1 MSSALD
7 SSVII
12 AVLNGE
18 DPDHEACLAIFDSPG
33 LSIFSHALSEVF
45 STLTGG
51 RLGFRVPASQAAAIL
66 KDQIAPRLKIIS
78 LTPTD
83 LLKAYAEAESKGIRG
98 GAIYDYLHLVAARKT
113 GAERFRTAGCE
124 GFHEAVFGLERENGG
139 EVIRP

>member
-12 AVLNGE
+12 AALNGE
-18 DPDHEACLAIFDSPG
+18 DPDHEACLAIFDLPR

-78 LTPTD
+78 LTPKD
-83 LLKAYAEAESKGIRG
+83 LLNAYAEAESKGIRG
-98 GAIYDYLHLVAARKT
+98 GAIYDYLHLVAARKA
-113 GAERFRTAGCE
+113 GVERLCTLNLGDFQA
-124 GFHEAVFGLERENGG
+124 FH
-139 EVIRP
+139 RPDDPDIVAP